1 MNDDLLQRLAEL
13 ASSPVLIVAS
23 DFDGTLAPI
32 ADRPELA
39 RADVAALDVMLT
51 LARLDHTHAAII
63 SGRGRDELA
72 RLCANHANHADLWLV
87 GSHGAEFPGYPVPPF
102 DAGDLSRVAEA
113 FERARDAQ
121 LGIRSGVVVER
132 KPAGVAFHYR
142 RVQAELAGAARQ
154 LALDVAANFPGAR
167 AIDGDMV
174 VEVCL
179 TPSTKATALSRLR
192 ETVGAT
198 AVVFIGDDTTD
209 EDAIRSL
216 CIQDLGI
223 KVGES
228 ASAARARVASVGEV
242 RAVLAR
248 LLELR
253 TQWLASRRLVPLE
266 RLSILSDQR
275 TAVVVDPEGR
285 VVWQC
290 LPRIDSPSIFGAL
303 LGGPGAGSFD
313 IGPAEQAAA
322 PTQAYDPDT
331 MVLVTKWNSLSMTD
345 YLDCTGGRAYQRAGR
360 TDLIRV
366 IEGTGRVCVRFAPRL
381 DFGRAVSRL
390 RVIDDGL
397 EIDGG
402 PDPLVLRSPGVAW
415 TIVDDGPHQTAH
427 AEIELG
433 DASLVLELRWG
444 SANAGPNILS
454 EPFRREQTRRF
465 WSGWARSLRVPTLH
479 ADAVRRS
486 ALVIKAMCHGPTGAI
501 VAAATTSLP
510 EHLGGVRN
518 WDYRF
523 CWPRDA
529 ALGAAA
535 LVRVG
540 NTGHAMRLLDW
551 VLGVVDRCET
561 PDRLRPIYTVAGQEL
576 PAEAEIGHLQGYG
589 QSRPVRLSNAAALQ
603 VQLDVF
609 GPIVDL
615 VALLAERGMPI
626 SPDHLRLVSAMVR
639 AVEARW
645 SEPDHGIWEIR
656 ADRRHHVHSR
666 VMCWMTASRA
676 VQVQRHVLGRS
687 DAAWERLA
695 EAIRADVLEHGWSE
709 RAQCFSSA
717 YGTDLVDAATLW
729 IGLSGLVAPN
739 DPRFVAT
746 VEAVERNLVEGPVVR
761 RYLEHDGLPGGEGGM
776 LICAGWLAESLHLI
790 GRRDDA
796 LRMLERLVGLLGP
809 TGIAPEQYDTRHGI
823 ALGNIAQVYSHLA
836 IINAAVALDT
846 PVA

>member
-1 MNDDLLQRLAEL
+1 MNDDLLQRLTDL
-13 ASSPVLIVAS
+13 ASSPVLLVAS
-23 DFDGTLAPI
+23 DFDGTLAAI
-32 ADRPELA
+32 VSRPELA
-39 RADVAALDVMLT
+39 RADASAADAIGAI
-51 LARLDHTHAAII
+51 ARLDHSHAAVI
-63 SGRGRDELA
+63 SGRERDELS
-72 RLCANHANHADLWLV
+72 RLCGDTPDLWLV
-87 GSHGAEFPGYPVPPF
+87 GSHGAEFPGFPMPPF
-102 DAGDLSRVAEA
+102 DHDDLARVAEA
-113 FERARDAQ
+113 LERSAESR
-121 LGIRSGVVVER
+121 LGIKSGAVVER

-142 RVQAELAGAARQ
+142 RVPAELAGTARQ
-154 LALDVAANFPGAR
+154 LALEIAASLSGAR
-167 AIDGDMV
+167 VIDGDMV
-174 VEVCL
+174 VEVCF
-179 TPSTKATALSRLR
+179 TPATKATALARLR
-192 ETVGAT
+192 EMVGAT

-216 CIQDLGI
+216 GAQDLGI
-223 KVGES
+223 KVGMGPS
-228 ASAARARVASVGEV
+228 VARARVESVAEV
-242 RAVLAR
+242 REVLTR

-275 TAVVVDPEGR
+275 TAVVVDPLGR

-290 LPRIDSPSIFGAL
+290 LPRIDSPSIFGSL
-303 LGGPGAGSFD
+303 LGGPSAGSFD
-313 IGPAEQAAA
+313 IGSAAEGAA

-331 MVLVTKWNSLSMTD
+331 MVLVTTWNGFSVTD

-366 IEGTGRVCVRFAPRL
+366 IEGSGRVRVRFAPRL

-390 RVIDDGL
+390 RVIEDGL
-397 EIDGG
+397 EIDGS
-402 PDPLVLRSPGVAW
+402 PDPLVLRSPGVVW
-415 TIVDDGPHQTAH
+415 TVVEDGPHQTAH
-427 AEIELG
+427 AEIELR
-433 DASLVLELRWG
+433 DVPLALELRWG

-454 EPFRREQTRRF
+454 EAVRREQTRRF
-465 WSGWARSLRVPTLH
+465 WSGWARSLRVPALH
-479 ADAVRRS
+479 AETVRRS
-486 ALVIKAMCHGPTGAI
+486 SLVIKSMCHGPTGAI

-576 PAEAEIGHLQGYG
+576 PPEAELGHMPGYG
-589 QSRPVRLSNAAALQ
+589 QSRPVRLSNAAAMQ

-645 SEPDHGIWEIR
+645 IEPDHGIWEIR
-656 ADRRHHVHSR
+656 ADRRHHVHSK

-695 EAIRADVLEHGWSE
+695 DAIRADVLERGWSE
-709 RAQCFSSA
+709 RAKCFSSA
-717 YGTDLVDAATLW
+717 YGTDHVDAATLW
-729 IGLSGLVAPN
+729 IGLSGLVSPT

-746 VEAVERNLVEGPVVR
+746 VEAVERHLVEGPVVR
-761 RYLEHDGLPGGEGGM
+761 RYREHDGLPGGEGGM
-776 LICAGWLAESLHLI
+776 LICAGWLAEALHLI
-790 GRRDDA
+790 GRHEDA
-796 LRMLERLVGLLGP
+796 RRMLDGLVGLLGP

-836 IINAAVALDT
+836 IINAAVALDQ
-846 PVA
+846 PAA